1 MIALWPCK
9 ASGGPAI
16 DGPATESALVF
27 DRERARRLLIVPP
40 LFEEMNRTRRLLVE
54 TMRRLDASGI
64 DSMLPD
70 LPGCNE
76 SLQAFE
82 AQSLSSWRSALEHA
96 AQHFEVSHVLAV
108 RGGALVFPRAL
119 PGWLYEPAKGASLLR
134 QLLRARIIAARE
146 QGIAEDSAGL
156 LEQGRKNGLDLAG
169 YRFGAALIIELEEA
183 APPATGQREIRQSE
197 LEGGALWLRSEP
209 DDSPQQ
215 ADALAQIIAREI
227 TA

>member
-1 MIALWPCK
+1 VIALWPCPDGDGLVSE
-9 ASGGPAI
+9 ASLA
-16 DGPATESALVF
+16 F
-27 DRERARRLLIVPP
+27 DRSRAHRLLIVPP

-54 TMRRLDASGI
+54 TMRRLDGAGI

-76 SLQAFE
+76 SLQPFE
-82 AQSLSSWRSALEHA
+82 AQTLATWRTAMAHA
-96 AQHFEVSHVLAV
+96 AQHFVVTHVLAV
-108 RGGALVFPRAL
+108 RGGALIHPQAL

-156 LEQGRKNGLDLAG
+156 LEQGRENGLELAG
-169 YRFGAALIIELEEA
+169 YRFGAALINELEEA

-197 LEGGALWLRSEP
+197 LEDGALWLRSEP
-209 DDSPQQ
+209 DESPEQ